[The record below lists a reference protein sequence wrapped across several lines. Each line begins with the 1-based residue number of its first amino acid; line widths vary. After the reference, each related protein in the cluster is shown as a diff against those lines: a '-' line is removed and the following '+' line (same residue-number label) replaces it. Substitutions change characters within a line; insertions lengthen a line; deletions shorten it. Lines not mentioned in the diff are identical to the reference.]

1 MTEPPAQSGGPSP
14 LRVGGLALLGAGAVA
29 ALIGLATLLPGGG
42 GGTTTE
48 PPAASETGTASAAPA
63 PGGSATAEPGTPGAP
78 SGAVPVPS
86 FPATSTNGIAAP
98 TAAPGTA
105 GEGGAGGAG
114 TGGGGTGT
122 GTGTGGGT
130 GGGGPAVVR
139 APVRVYNNSTITG
152 LAAHAAADFRADGW
166 QVEQVSNYPSGL
178 IPTSTVYFRPGTSEQ
193 SAAST
198 LASAFGLRIE
208 PRFQGIDDAT
218 PGLIVIVTNDYQKR

>member
-1 MTEPPAQSGGPSP
+1 PAGP
-14 LRVGGLALLGAGAVA
+14 
-29 ALIGLATLLPGGG
+29 
-42 GGTTTE
+42 
-48 PPAASETGTASAAPA
+48 TG
-63 PGGSATAEPGTPGAP
+63 E
-78 SGAVPVPS
+78 VPVPS
-86 FPATSTNGIAAP
+86 FPATTNAIAAP

-105 GEGGAGGAG
+105 GEGGAGTGG
-114 TGGGGTGT
+114 GGGGGTGT
-122 GTGTGGGT
+122 GAGTGGGA

-152 LAAHAAADFRADGW
+152 LASHAAADFRADGW

-193 SAAST
+193 SAAAT
-198 LASAFGLRIE
+198 LASAFGLRTE